1 MSELHT
7 EEAAP
12 EVILDQGVDT
22 GTVENGPDLAT
33 GEGENPD
40 INQDAVQERIN
51 KVTHLKHKAERATK
65 AAEKQAADLQ
75 SRLDAI
81 EAEKPA
87 PTISTLPDPLDV
99 SDDEYR
105 VAVAKRDD
113 EVRADVAY
121 RNAEVNRQNAVVQ
134 RQNDALA
141 EQGRQLAESAKSYQ
155 ARAAELKVTD
165 EQLNTAANVI
175 NDYGMSND
183 IAQFILDDPNG
194 PLITQYLA
202 KNTSELSELTRMS
215 PMQAAVMISQKIS
228 PKFASTKPVNSQA
241 PAPLDRIKGSG
252 TAPKK
257 RGVDGTTYE

>member
-7 EEAAP
+7 EDNVPAEISQ
-12 EVILDQGVDT
+12 EVDT

-33 GEGENPD
+33 GEGDNPGE

-51 KVTHLKHKAERATK
+51 KATHLKHKAERAT
-65 AAEKQAADLQ
+65 QAATKKAEDLQ
-75 SRLDAI
+75 ARLDAI
-81 EAEKPA
+81 ESAKPA
-87 PTISTLPDPLDV
+87 PAISDIPDREFM
-99 SDDEYR
+99 SDEEFTAAQAARDEQ
-105 VAVAKRDD
+105 
-113 EVRADVAY
+113 VRAAAAHS
-121 RNAEVNRQNAVVQ
+121 NAAVVRQ
-134 RQNDALA
+134 QQAQQQQNDAIA
-141 EQGRQLAESAKSYQ
+141 DQNRRVAESAQTYRN
-155 ARAAELKVTD
+155 RATELKVTD

-183 IAQFILDDPNG
+183 VAQFILDDPNG
-194 PLITQYLA
+194 PLITTYLA
-202 KNTSELSELTRMS
+202 KNQSILQEMAQMS

-257 RGVDGTTYE
+257 RGAEGTQFE